1 MSLLKGGY
9 RGGGEVFTESFMKT
23 YLNLFCQYLE
33 LYMIPENSDEKKE
46 KVRVETIAAQLAD
59 IDLNLLN
66 RSSSDTDNTIAPEI
80 RANMFNEFLR
90 MQPDNSLASSAA
102 DEKFPE
108 TYLDKSNFLIH
119 KNIMTTK
126 KGEVSY
132 FNEKITPI
140 LKFFDTKCTS
150 AVSKEDC
157 LQKIDE
163 FVLYK
168 NMQFDEKNETQP
180 KMILFLIT
188 LRIIIV
194 YNRRILRYK
203 MRDTLQKCSKAVINC
218 YSSLNLSSKYP
229 KKEEFSKLFF
239 ELSSLYDNSYV
250 SMNEYK
256 VGFIIP
262 TTNKKWLIDF
272 MVVFGSVGIS
282 VGTTAIGSCF
292 LTPVGGVVA
301 GAIATA
307 GCAAF
312 RNTMVNKFENK
323 RNEQLL
329 DGIVKPYLKK
339 FANDTSKKCATDVF
353 ETCIQ
358 WINEY
363 KNEAFENF
371 DKYIYLYEILFLQY
385 RTSFPNTDCL
395 NTIEMN
401 KSTLETPSETPTVIP
416 TETSTVTPEVTLRSS
431 ERIAAKNQTNQ
442 TNNKVGGK
450 KLTKYTKK
458 GGKHNKKT
466 SKKRTRKTRR

>member
-9 RGGGEVFTESFMKT
+9 RGGGEIIKESFMKT
-23 YLNLFCQYLE
+23 YRDLFCRYLA
-33 LYMIPENSDEKKE
+33 LYMIPEKEDEE
-46 KVRVETIAAQLAD
+46 EENLRVETIAAQLAD
-59 IDLNLLN
+59 IDLHLLN
-66 RSSSDTDNTIAPEI
+66 RSSSDTDNTIAPDI

-102 DEKFPE
+102 DEIFPE

-126 KGEVSY
+126 KGEVNY
-132 FNEKITPI
+132 FNEKIAPI
-140 LKFFDTKCTS
+140 LDHFEKKCTS

-194 YNRRILRYK
+194 YNRRILTYK
-203 MRDTLQKCSKAVINC
+203 MKDTLQKCSNAVINC
-218 YSSLNLSSKYP
+218 YSKSDST

-239 ELSSLYDNSYV
+239 ELSSLHEKSYV

-262 TTNKKWLIDF
+262 TTNKKRLIDF
-272 MVVFGSVGIS
+272 MVVLGSVGITA
-282 VGTTAIGSCF
+282 GATAIGTCIA
-292 LTPVGGVVA
+292 TPIGGMVA
-301 GAIATA
+301 AAIATA
-307 GCAAF
+307 SCAAS
-312 RNTMVNKFENK
+312 RSIVVETLEKK
-323 RNEQLL
+323 RNKKLL
-329 DGIVKPYLKK
+329 HDTVNSHLKK
-339 FANDTSKKCATDVF
+339 FAKNTSKECATDVF

-358 WINEY
+358 WINKY

-371 DKYIYLYEILFLQY
+371 DKYIYLYEILFAQY

-401 KSTLETPSETPTVIP
+401 KSTLETS
-416 TETSTVTPEVTLRSS
+416 TETSTETPTKTPKRSD
-431 ERIAAKNQTNQ
+431 RIADKPQVNY
-442 TNNKVGGK
+442 KVGGK
-450 KLTKYTKK
+450 KLAKYTKK
-458 GGKHNKKT
+458 GGKRT
-466 SKKRTRKTRR
+466 RTRTRKTRR